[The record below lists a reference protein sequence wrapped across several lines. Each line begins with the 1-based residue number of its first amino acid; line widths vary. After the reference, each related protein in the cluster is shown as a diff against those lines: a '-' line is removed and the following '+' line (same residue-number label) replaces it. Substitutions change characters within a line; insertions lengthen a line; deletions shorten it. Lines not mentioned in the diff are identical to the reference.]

1 MAYIGQGLS
10 EGRRQ
15 LYNFT
20 VAAGQSVFPVSYD
33 AGFIDVFV
41 NGVLLMPADYTA
53 TDGASVTITGLSA
66 GDEVTMNCHR
76 IFAPSDTVSASTGGT
91 FSGPVKFASGIIENN
106 SNITADYN
114 ISANYNA
121 ISAGTIDIDSDVTVT
136 IPDGSTWTIV

>member
-33 AGFIDVFV
+33 PGFIDVFV

-66 GDEVTMNCHR
+66 NDEVTMNCHR
-76 IFAPSDTVSASTGGT
+76 IFSSTDTVSAANGGT
-91 FSGPVKFASGIIENN
+91 FSGPVKFATGIIENN
-106 SNITADYN
+106 SHISGDYV
-114 ISANYNA
+114 ISSNYNA
-121 ISAGTIDIDSDVTVT
+121 ISAGTVDIDSDVTVT
-136 IPDGSTWTIV
+136 IPDGSIWTIV